1 MQNVEPYI
9 GLLIQVPL
17 VGVFIWFALRLVS
30 IFMESLDK
38 RDAAWQVF
46 LEQQRKQNNDA
57 IANMAARF
65 ADEIRTMG
73 KEISEIKGMIG
84 K

>member
-1 MQNVEPYI
+1 MQNMEPYI

>member
-1 MQNVEPYI
+1 MQNTEAYI
-9 GLLIQVPL
+9 SLLIQVPL
-17 VGVFIWFALRLVS
+17 VGAFIWFALRLIS
-30 IFMESLDK
+30 IFMASLDR
-38 RDAAWQVF
+38 RDASWQTF

-57 IANMAARF
+57 IASMAARF

-73 KEISEIKGMIG
+73 KELSEIKGMIG